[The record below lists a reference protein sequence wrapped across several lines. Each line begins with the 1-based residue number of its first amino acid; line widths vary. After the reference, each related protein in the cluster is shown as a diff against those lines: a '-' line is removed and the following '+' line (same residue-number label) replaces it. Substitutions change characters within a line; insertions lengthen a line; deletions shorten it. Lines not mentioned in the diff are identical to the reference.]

1 MRRHGL
7 ISLANSR
14 NPKAIANTT
23 DANEI
28 SLRIS
33 EIFLSLQ
40 GETDLSGW
48 PTAFVR
54 LTGCPMRCQYCDT
67 AYAFTGGSR
76 MSLNAIE
83 KKISSWNVQHV
94 CVTGGEPLAQPDCAE
109 LLKRLCEAGY
119 TVSLETGGAMDIGG
133 LDPRVIRILDVKTPG
148 SMEADKNRQD
158 NLDKITPRDQI
169 KFVICS
175 RSDYEWSLQQV
186 REHKLNQRC
195 TVLFSPSHQ
204 ELQARTLADWIVKD
218 CAPVRFQLQ
227 LHKYLW
233 DNKPGH

>member
-1 MRRHGL
+1 
-7 ISLANSR
+7 
-14 NPKAIANTT
+14 
-23 DANEI
+23 
-28 SLRIS
+28 
-33 EIFLSLQ
+33 
-40 GETDLSGW
+40 
-48 PTAFVR
+48 
-54 LTGCPMRCQYCDT
+54 MRCQYCDT

-76 MSLNAIE
+76 MTLQAIE
-83 KKISSWNVQHV
+83 KKVASWNVQHV
-94 CVTGGEPLAQPDCAE
+94 CVTGGEPLAQPACGE

-133 LDPRVIRILDVKTPG
+133 LDPRVIRILDIKTPG
-148 SMEADKNRQD
+148 SQEVGKNRWD
-158 NLDKITPRDQI
+158 NLAKITKRDQI

-175 RSDYEWSLQQV
+175 RDDYDWSLKLV
-186 REHKLNQRC
+186 HERELNQRC